1 MPEAL
6 IEAGVTV
13 IAELRRDWG
22 RELELIQAQGR
33 ETIALMRAEMIER
46 LAAFGAEVGR
56 RVAEVRDGEP
66 GRNGRDGAPGERGSG
81 GLQGEPGPKGEAGD
95 PGEPGRNGQ
104 AGERGQDGPAGPAG
118 APGPK
123 GDKGEAG
130 EPGRNGQPGE
140 RGHDGPAGER
150 GLPGPAGAL
159 RGVVPWAERIHY
171 QGDLVAHLGST
182 WQAERDTAKEPGA
195 ADDWRAIATA
205 GKPGASFTIRGT
217 YRENESY
224 KALDVV
230 TLDHGWFVARRDH
243 PGPIPGPGWQSGPVG
258 KRGEKGEKGPKGD
271 PGKPAPHWV
280 GAKIEDKT
288 LVAVMSDGTLGPRVN
303 LAAMFDED

>member
-1 MPEAL
+1 
-6 IEAGVTV
+6 
-13 IAELRRDWG
+13 
-22 RELELIQAQGR
+22 
-33 ETIALMRAEMIER
+33 MRAEMIER

-81 GLQGEPGPKGEAGD
+81 GLQGEPGPKGEAGEI
-95 PGEPGRNGQ
+95 PASPAATGRPASVARTALRTGRPVR
-104 AGERGQDGPAGPAG
+104 RGREGRQRRGRRAH
-118 APGPK
+118 
-123 GDKGEAG
+123 
-130 EPGRNGQPGE
+130 GRNGQPGE
-140 RGHDGPAGER
+140 RLGHDGPAGER
-150 GLPGPAGAL
+150 GLPGPAYGAL

-258 KRGEKGEKGPKGD
+258 KRRGEKGEERTKRGSRK
-271 PGKPAPHWV
+271 A
-280 GAKIEDKT
+280 GA
-288 LVAVMSDGTLGPRVN
+288 TLGWVPRSRTRRWSP
-303 LAAMFDED
+303 